1 MRINIKK
8 CNNID
13 SWYIDFNEN
22 ELNVKYAING
32 TGKSTISKA
41 LEASIKH
48 NDSEMKY
55 ILPFRYYDRQE
66 NISPEVIGTDEFKN
80 IAIFNEKYVE
90 EYVFQPSELIKNSFE
105 IFIKIRK
112 YQGNT
117 EKSKNSCKI

>member
-41 LEASIKH
+41 LDASIKH

-55 ILPFRYYDRQE
+55 ILPFRYYDR
-66 NISPEVIGTDEFKN
+66 
-80 IAIFNEKYVE
+80 
-90 EYVFQPSELIKNSFE
+90 
-105 IFIKIRK
+105 
-112 YQGNT
+112 
-117 EKSKNSCKI
+117 